1 MVRKALIRIQH
12 MELKGT
18 WSLKGVERSLSRVSD
33 RSFTLSAKPFSTL
46 RLPLR

>member
-12 MELKGT
+12 MELKG
-18 WSLKGVERSLSRVSD
+18 KGVERSLSRVSD